1 MSQVAELK
9 NYAFNTNEIWTNKP
23 LCDELQ
29 TANIV
34 LGEWT
39 FSLLEALNAGIPV
52 GVIRSS
58 DGLFHSSIPC
68 GAAESLT
75 FDIDSLNSLKS
86 LSDCTNCRII

>member
-34 LGEWT
+34 LGEDILVVR
-39 FSLLEALNAGIPV
+39 SLNAGIPV

-58 DGLFHSSIPC
+58 DGLFHSSIPM
-68 GAAESLT
+68 GSRSL
-75 FDIDSLNSLKS
+75 DI
-86 LSDCTNCRII
+86 